1 MDITE
6 IQLEMALNAKNQ
18 TENKDKFFEL
28 YEEFGFAC
36 EIHAYSMAKY
46 ILDNNIQIEP
56 NMVFHI
62 IDDEIDEIDENLN
75 SLYNELVLEY
85 ISDTRDRTL
94 ISYYFEF
101 RKENPFQ
108 IVN

>member
-18 TENKDKFFEL
+18 TQSKDKFFEL
-28 YEEFGFAC
+28 HEEFGFAV
-36 EIHAYSMAKY
+36 EVHAYSTAKHV
-46 ILDNNIQIEP
+46 LDNNIKIES

>member
-18 TENKDKFFEL
+18 TQNKDKYFEL
-28 YEEFGFAC
+28 YEEFGFPI
-36 EIHAYSMAKY
+36 EIHAFSMAKY
-46 ILDNNIQIEP
+46 VLDNKIQIEP

-62 IDDEIDEIDENLN
+62 IDEIDEIDENLN
-75 SLYNELVLEY
+75 SLYNQLVLEY

-94 ISYYFEF
+94 IGYYFEF
-101 RKENPFQ
+101 RKENPLQ